1 MEGLSI
7 LLYDRDADYIRNLA
21 RSLRKFID
29 PSIGIETYSD
39 AERLRKT
46 GIFPETKRKGDGKY
60 SDLTGKRTEIDG
72 CKENYLEKEQSID
85 VQEGQVIVPDS
96 GRGKSSS
103 SHIEQRFGDKFGFRV
118 SQNGNKEFPS
128 DNLELIYKYQ
138 PVTQIAQLL
147 QQALP
152 KIQQNVQEQH
162 LRMKQ
167 RWYGIFSLDRQDA
180 AMAFSCSMAG
190 ILGENRKVL
199 LLVLTQFSGIGQLLS
214 KEQGCDTEGFFLQ
227 LRRAQVDEFQQI
239 TMPEVLVFS
248 DFELLKE
255 PENPEVLCELEPE
268 DLQKLIRYLDG
279 SAYDAVVWIAG
290 QALRGM
296 RQLLER
302 SSRVFVPETAD
313 AYSICRQQ
321 AMEHY
326 CRKLPGNLW
335 EEKVRSIF
343 FPDCEKS
350 ECGEHL
356 LWLWRQS
363 TIGQKAEACIKE
375 SEADGC

>member
-1 MEGLSI
+1 
-7 LLYDRDADYIRNLA
+7 
-21 RSLRKFID
+21 
-29 PSIGIETYSD
+29 
-39 AERLRKT
+39 
-46 GIFPETKRKGDGKY
+46 
-60 SDLTGKRTEIDG
+60 
-72 CKENYLEKEQSID
+72 
-85 VQEGQVIVPDS
+85 
-96 GRGKSSS
+96 
-103 SHIEQRFGDKFGFRV
+103 
-118 SQNGNKEFPS
+118 
-128 DNLELIYKYQ
+128 
-138 PVTQIAQLL
+138 
-147 QQALP
+147 
-152 KIQQNVQEQH
+152 
-162 LRMKQ
+162 
-167 RWYGIFSLDRQDA
+167 
-180 AMAFSCSMAG
+180 MAG
-190 ILGENRKVL
+190 
-199 LLVLTQFSGIGQLLS
+199 
-214 KEQGCDTEGFFLQ
+214 
-227 LRRAQVDEFQQI
+227 
-239 TMPEVLVFS
+239 
-248 DFELLKE
+248 
-255 PENPEVLCELEPE
+255 
-268 DLQKLIRYLDG
+268 YLDG
-279 SAYDAVVWIAG
+279 SVYDVVVWIAG